1 MEKKSKERSNNW
13 EAVKNSRLKIILFI
27 LLWGLVWWTINFIFI
42 AVNIIVIKIFF
53 ISFVICTLW
62 FLVIVWVT
70 RTVLKDKWSFV
81 WNILASIIVISLFYV
96 EIPISLTVFFIL
108 LIWSWNLLWYKKF
121 KYSLLFGIG
130 ASICILIATILIGL
144 NLTSLEQEW
153 GTQWQKNQG
162 GVNQGRVT
170 FGKPIIYLYPTEKT
184 DIKVN
189 LSLEWKIIADLP
201 KYDEKIHGWDI
212 TAFPDG
218 KVINSEDGKEY
229 SYLFWE
235 GLSDTPINWNLS
247 SGFVVAGKDSREFLQ
262 DILPKLGLT
271 PKEYNE
277 FIVYW
282 YPVLQKNPYNLIHFA
297 WKEYTDSAKLTI
309 TPTPDS
315 LLRVF
320 MVYKP
325 LQEKIDIPE
334 QKLPTFERKGFSVV
348 EWGGTEISDS
358 QNTMK

>member
-1 MEKKSKERSNNW
+1 MEKKSKEKSKNW
-13 EAVKNSRLKIILFI
+13 EAVKNSKLKIILLI
-27 LLWGLVWWTINFIFI
+27 LLWGLVWWIINFIFI
-42 AVNIIVIKIFF
+42 AVNIIVIKIA
-53 ISFVICTLW
+53 FVSSIVCILW
-62 FLVIVWVT
+62 FTLIVWVT

-81 WNILASIIVISLFYV
+81 WNILASIIVISLFCV
-96 EIPISLTVFFIL
+96 EIPISLTAFFIL

-121 KYSLLFGIG
+121 KNSLFFGTGI
-130 ASICILIATILIGL
+130 SICILVATILIGL

-153 GTQWQKNQG
+153 VTHQG
-162 GVNQGRVT
+162 WVNQGRVT
-170 FGKPIIYLYPTEKT
+170 FEKPIIYFYPTEKT

-189 LSLEWKIIADLP
+189 LSLEWKIIANLP
-201 KYDEKIHGWDI
+201 RYDEEIHGWNI

-218 KVINSEDGKEY
+218 KIINSKDKKEY

-235 GLSDTPINWNLS
+235 GVYDTPINWDFS
-247 SGFVVAGKDSREFLQ
+247 TGFVVAGKDSREFLQ

-282 YPVLQKNPYNLIHFA
+282 YPILQKNPYNLIHFA

-358 QNTMK
+358 QSIMK